1 MLHDSKSIRMILG
14 FKLKYLRVQRGY
26 SLEEL
31 ADHSGLS
38 RAYIHD
44 IERGR
49 RYPKPD
55 KIKALAD
62 ALDVSYDYMVSLKA
76 DKRIQPVIDL
86 LDSPWVREFP
96 LEEFGLKPDK
106 LFELFTTV
114 PDKVNAFVSTIVKVT
129 RNYQL
134 KRENLYLAALRSYQ
148 ELHDNYFPLLE
159 EAALAFV
166 QTHALHRPGAGALE
180 GVLSKTFGIR
190 VDREVLSRQPD
201 LAALRSFFSPE
212 ARTLYLRRGLSTAQ
226 ERFLLARELGFQQLE
241 PSVRPYE
248 TRVQEADS
256 FELLLHNFE
265 ASYFAAALLMPEEE
279 LLAGVQQFA
288 AQPGWQP
295 GQLLN
300 LLSTFDLTPEML
312 FQRLT
317 NLLPHHLG
325 LRDLFFIRLS
335 ADEQARHIRM
345 TKELHLSRLNNPYA
359 NELDETYCR
368 RWVSVSTMQALAAGA
383 GSPLADAQIS
393 DYWQTD
399 NAYLVLSIAQANP
412 PEAHSFSSVSIGML
426 VNTQLRQT
434 FRFLDDPALPTRLVH
449 TTCERCGIADC
460 SERAA
465 PPLRLQEDQAAEA
478 RRKAMEDLRKEEP
491 EKESR

>member
-1 MLHDSKSIRMILG
+1 MLHDPRSIRMILG

-31 ADHSGLS
+31 ADRSGLS

-55 KIKALAD
+55 KINALAN
-62 ALDVSYDYMVSLKA
+62 ALSVSYDYMVSLKA

-86 LDSPWVREFP
+86 LDSPWMREFP

-106 LFELFTTV
+106 LFELFTIV
-114 PDKVNAFVSTIVKVT
+114 PDKVNALVSTIVKIT

-148 ELHDNYFPLLE
+148 DLHDNYFPGLE
-159 EAALAFV
+159 KAARTVAK
-166 QTHALHRPGAGALE
+166 THDLHRPGVQELE
-180 GVLSKTFGIR
+180 GVLSATHGIR
-190 VDREVLSRQPD
+190 VDREALSRKPA
-201 LAALRSFFSPE
+201 LRELRSFFSPGQQV
-212 ARTLYLRRGLSTAQ
+212 LYLRKDLSPAQ
-226 ERFLLARELGFQQLE
+226 ERFLLARELGFQHLQ
-241 PSVRPYE
+241 PPVRPFE
-248 TRVQEADS
+248 TRVLEADS
-256 FELLLHNFE
+256 FELLLQNFE

-279 LLAGVQQFA
+279 LLAEVRQWADQSK
-288 AQPGWQP
+288 WQP
-295 GQLLN
+295 EYLPGLLRAY
-300 LLSTFDLTPEML
+300 DVTPEML

-335 ADEQARHIRM
+335 ADAEARRIRM
-345 TKELHLSRLNNPYA
+345 TKELHLSRLHNPYA

-368 RWVSVSTMQALAAGA
+368 RWVSVTTMQALAGGA
-383 GSPLADAQIS
+383 GSPRADAQIS

-399 NAYLVLSIAQANP
+399 NAYLVLSIAQAN
-412 PEAHSFSSVSIGML
+412 AQGQRSYSSVSIGML
-426 VNTQLRQT
+426 VNARLRQT

-449 TTCERCGIADC
+449 TTCERCGITDC
-460 SERAA
+460 NERAA
-465 PPLRLQEDQAAEA
+465 PPLRLQDQQAAEA
-478 RRKAMEDLRKEEP
+478 RREAMEDLLQ
-491 EKESR
+491 